1 MMDVQIPT
9 LASAATSGSTNTQGS
24 SRIVQGGGRREAA
37 GSGKSFSSELHA
49 VHVAKESRHEIKRGQ
64 KHQDEDGA
72 TTSSEQPEQEST
84 SPTSSRAAK
93 DDPSSEKTVEPA
105 EQETKSATP
114 SVVND
119 VTTQGVVLA
128 LIAQPAVKP
137 DSQPLAETALSGPT
151 NTALESVM
159 PTVKEDGA
167 SLPVSA
173 ADSSKLPQIDNK
185 VVTAKPTDS
194 TATNPTGAIPLP
206 AVDTAMQPVSQP
218 KQEMILGN
226 EVPPTPEEIRD
237 PNQDKPTGSIEPAKL
252 SQAEVKTEAKAESVV
267 LPHVQPLQ
275 VPERQDAVEE
285 LTAQPVQRP
294 EENRPVMID
303 RPVQAREARES
314 KEDGM
319 PQHLSVLSMA
329 EQGFTNQDHEG
340 GMEWSGRDHR
350 DNLSGDQLMLHPA
363 MTEISAPA
371 VPSNF
376 TLPVNGTDQRAFSS
390 APSAKLSADAPHAVA
405 TPPVQPTDWM
415 PGNTTSQTKSM
426 VLEVSQADLG
436 RVNIRV
442 AVNQDVVHTHFS
454 SDRNDMGQ
462 YLQNGQDRLQSALQT
477 SGLDLGRFQVDIDRQ
492 SAGRSF
498 QQPASQ
504 GQSSNH
510 SRQEES
516 QNSGQGREEFTQ
528 DAMPRRG
535 MLNLVA

>member
-1 MMDVQIPT
+1 M
-9 LASAATSGSTNTQGS
+9 
-24 SRIVQGGGRREAA
+24 
-37 GSGKSFSSELHA
+37 
-49 VHVAKESRHEIKRGQ
+49 
-64 KHQDEDGA
+64 
-72 TTSSEQPEQEST
+72 
-84 SPTSSRAAK
+84 
-93 DDPSSEKTVEPA
+93 
-105 EQETKSATP
+105 
-114 SVVND
+114 
-119 VTTQGVVLA
+119 TTQGVVLA

-151 NTALESVM
+151 NVAMESVM
-159 PTVKEDGA
+159 PSVTEDGA
-167 SLPVSA
+167 SLPISA

-185 VVTAKPTDS
+185 VLTAQSTDNK
-194 TATNPTGAIPLP
+194 ATNPTGAISLP
-206 AVDTAMQPVSQP
+206 AVDTAMQPVSLP
-218 KQEMILGN
+218 KQEMIPGSQ
-226 EVPPTPEEIRD
+226 VPSAPEGLRD
-237 PNQDKPTGSIEPAKL
+237 PQQEQPTSSITPAEL
-252 SQAEVKTEAKAESVV
+252 SQAELKTETKAESVV

-275 VPERQDAVEE
+275 APERQDAVKE
-285 LTAQPVQRP
+285 LTALPVQRP

-303 RPVQAREARES
+303 RPVPAREARES

-329 EQGFTNQDHEG
+329 EQDFTNQDREG

-350 DNLSGDQLMLHPA
+350 DNLSGDQVIARPA

-376 TLPVNGTDQRAFSS
+376 SLPVNGADQRTFSS
-390 APSAKLSADAPHAVA
+390 APSVKLSSDAPHAVT
-405 TPPVQPTDWM
+405 TPSVQPTDWM

-426 VLEVSQADLG
+426 VLELSQADLG

-516 QNSGQGREEFTQ
+516 HNSGQGREEFTQ